1 LEVETVDAQ
10 ARFDEI
16 VDDVLAKN
24 GDLEKT
30 QMMGMPSVKRN
41 GKLVVG
47 FWKDTMVFKLPEAA
61 QREQALALD
70 GAALFDPGERGRPF
84 KEWVAVPHRHADRW
98 PALADQA
105 LS

>member
-47 FWKDTMVFKLPEAA
+47 FWKDMMVFKLPDAA
-61 QREQALALD
+61 HREQALALD
-70 GAALFDPGERGRPF
+70 GAALFDPGGRGRPF
-84 KEWVAVPHRHADRW
+84 KEWVAVPHTHADHW

-105 LS
+105 LR

>member
-1 LEVETVDAQ
+1 MDAQ
-10 ARFDEI
+10 ARFNEI

-30 QMMGMPSVKRN
+30 QMMGMPSVKRK

-47 FWKDTMVFKLPEAA
+47 FWKDTMVFKLPDAV
-61 QREQALALD
+61 QREQALAQN
-70 GAALFDPGERGRPF
+70 GAVLFDPGGRGRPF
-84 KEWVAVPHRHADRW
+84 KEWVAVPHTHADRW

-105 LS
+105 LR

>member
-1 LEVETVDAQ
+1 LEVEAVDAQ

-16 VDDVLAKN
+16 VDDILAKN

-41 GKLVVG
+41 GKLVIG
-47 FWKDTMVFKLPEAA
+47 FWKDTMVFKLPDVA

-70 GAALFDPGERGRPF
+70 GAALFDPGDRGRPF
-84 KEWVAVPHRHADRW
+84 KEWVAVPYAHADRW
-98 PALADQA
+98 PALADQT

>member
-1 LEVETVDAQ
+1 LEVAMLNAQ

-30 QMMGMPSVKRN
+30 QMMGRPSVKRN

-47 FWKDTMVFKLPEAA
+47 FWKDTMVFKLPHAA
-61 QREQALALD
+61 KRKQALALD
-70 GAALFDPGERGRPF
+70 GATLFDPGERGRPF
-84 KEWVAVPHRHADRW
+84 KEWVAVPYKHADRW
-98 PALADQA
+98 SALADHA

>member
-1 LEVETVDAQ
+1 MNAR

-41 GKLVVG
+41 GKLAVG
-47 FWKDTMVFKLPEAA
+47 FWKDTMVFKLPNAA

-84 KEWVAVPHRHADRW
+84 KEWVAVPRAHADRW
-98 PALADQA
+98 SALAEQA
-105 LS
+105 LSG

>member
-10 ARFDEI
+10 ARFDAI

-47 FWKDTMVFKLPEAA
+47 FWKDTMVFKLPDAA

-70 GAALFDPGERGRPF
+70 GAALFDPGGRGRLF
-84 KEWVAVPHRHADRW
+84 QEWVAVPYTHTDRW

-105 LS
+105 LR

>member
-1 LEVETVDAQ
+1 MN
-10 ARFDEI
+10 ARAHFDEI

-47 FWKDTMVFKLPEAA
+47 FWKDTMVFKLPNAA

-84 KEWVAVPHRHADRW
+84 KEWVAVPRAHADRW
-98 PALADQA
+98 SALAEQA
-105 LS
+105 LSG